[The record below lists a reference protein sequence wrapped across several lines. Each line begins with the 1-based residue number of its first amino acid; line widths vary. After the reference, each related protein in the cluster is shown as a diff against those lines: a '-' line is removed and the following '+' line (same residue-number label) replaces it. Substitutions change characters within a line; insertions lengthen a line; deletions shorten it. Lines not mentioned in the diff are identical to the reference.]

1 MISETNCSGRC
12 LNSCFVKRNVV
23 FLLFELYE
31 SLSRQSINCIFS
43 QRACNLCKIAFL
55 ERERERER
63 LPLPDPWPKY
73 FHTFLLFLFRA
84 IKTKQRHNEK
94 FKIPRVRKKKGG
106 EKQERFFVSVFRFN
120 CAYIILV
127 VRCRL
132 IYFKFVFHKW
142 KSNRFIRDYVNYLKI
157 NSFDED
163 LMEVILRIF

>member
-63 LPLPDPWPKY
+63 ERLPLPDPWPKY

-94 FKIPRVRKKKGG
+94 FKIPRVRKKKERGK
-106 EKQERFFVSVFRFN
+106 KQERFFVSVFRFN

-132 IYFKFVFHKW
+132 IYFKFVFHK
-142 KSNRFIRDYVNYLKI
+142 
-157 NSFDED
+157 
-163 LMEVILRIF
+163 

>member
-12 LNSCFVKRNVV
+12 LSSCFVKCNVV

-31 SLSRQSINCIFS
+31 SLSRQSINCIFF

-55 ERERERER
+55 ERETERER
-63 LPLPDPWPKY
+63 APLPDPWPKY

-94 FKIPRVRKKKGG
+94 FKIPHVKIKKR

-132 IYFKFVFHKW
+132 IYFKFVFHECQ
-142 KSNRFIRDYVNYLKI
+142 FIRDYVNYSKI
-157 NSFDED
+157 SPFDED
-163 LMEVILRIF
+163 LIEVILLIS